1 MGFLVRS
8 RLAARKLART
18 GIGRGAPGFQ
28 TSVRRIAVTPAIA
41 ARLRAGEQVSPEEIA
56 AAQAAMTADAAGA
69 MPAEERKDQKET
81 TSNAAENEWLPEGLK
96 KASKGDTKVRKGKKR
111 R

>member
-1 MGFLVRS
+1 M
-8 RLAARKLART
+8 
-18 GIGRGAPGFQ
+18 
-28 TSVRRIAVTPAIA
+28 RRIAVTPAIA
-41 ARLRAGEQVSPEEIA
+41 ARMRAGEQVSPEEIA

-69 MPAEERKDQKET
+69 MPRKDQKET
-81 TSNAAENEWLPEGLK
+81 TSDAAENEWLPEGLK